1 MTDFGYDPCPV
12 CVGEKRTI
20 PLKTFRGGVCRTHY
34 RHLRGRE
41 KAAEWDGES
50 PILRARDFY
59 SWPLKYNPYPNQLE
73 WLDICQDHSWTL
85 LLAPCDHGKT
95 NAVAVGYAAFCIA
108 LNPDIRIGLI
118 GPTLKVAEKT
128 LGAIKAHLEKN
139 VDFIRYFH
147 RMHGF
152 KPKPDYP
159 TSWSKEELVI
169 NRYADE
175 DEIKDPTVLA
185 IGKGGELEN
194 RRLDLIIPDDMT
206 TLKAAESDV
215 QRDTDYRWFM
225 SVVMTRGDEDCEVK
239 MIGTPEH
246 PDDLYETL
254 ACGKT
259 EGGEPFTDFFHVRRV
274 RAVAPKGESHYYTN
288 PDNIATESE
297 YPEDQLKALCPD
309 LMSLKGLLLRARLS
323 HSTFMTK
330 YQCRHSAATDR
341 MFPPGKLAA
350 CKDPDLGIPSSYDDY
365 DRNYRMTLMAI
376 DCATGVGISFFTMLL
391 LGISEDYKHVVLNV
405 LRKRIR
411 FAGQLSWIMKWYR
424 KYVPSY
430 VFVESNGQ
438 QRAIID
444 AYQSARV
451 IEGVD
456 LTGIER
462 VAFEPVFT
470 QKSMLLATTTAVS
483 ALVDNG
489 GLVFPDRDKEADRT
503 IAPLIKEMKGYPGSS
518 LKDCLMALLIGE
530 AGYSMKF
537 GHTQT
542 VGSVPGVPT
551 IKGALQRRVQGRRQ
565 TRYKARR
572 NVSQQPAT
580 PEPMPIRGAGT
591 QVSLLDEV
599 RRGRF

>member
-1 MTDFGYDPCPV
+1 M
-12 CVGEKRTI
+12 
-20 PLKTFRGGVCRTHY
+20 
-34 RHLRGRE
+34 
-41 KAAEWDGES
+41 
-50 PILRARDFY
+50 
-59 SWPLKYNPYPNQLE
+59 
-73 WLDICQDHSWTL
+73 L

-95 NAVAVGYAAFCIA
+95 NAVAVAYSAFSIA
-108 LNPDIRIGLI
+108 VNPDIRIALI
-118 GPTLKVAEKT
+118 GATAKVAEKT
-128 LGAIKAHLEKN
+128 LGAVKAHLEKN
-139 VDFIRYFH
+139 VDYIRYFE

-152 KPKPDYP
+152 KPKPEYP

-175 DEIKDPTVLA
+175 DEIKDPTILA

-194 RRLDLIIPDDMT
+194 RRIDLIIPDDMI

-215 QRDTDYRWFM
+215 QRDTDKRWFM

-259 EGGEPFTDFFHVRRV
+259 ESGEPFTDFFHVRRV
-274 RAVAPKGESHYYTN
+274 RAVAPIGESHYYTD
-288 PDNIATESE
+288 PDNIVTESE
-297 YPEDQLKALCPD
+297 YAPDQLKALCPE
-309 LMSLKGLLLRARLS
+309 LMSLKGLLLRSRLS

-350 CKDPDLGIPSSYDDY
+350 CKDPDLGIPSSFDAY
-365 DRNYRMTLMAI
+365 DRDYRMTLMSI
-376 DCATGVGISFFTMLL
+376 DCATGVGISFFAMVL
-391 LGISEDYKHVVLNV
+391 LGIDENYKHVVLNV

-411 FAGQLSWIMKWYR
+411 FAEQLSWIMKWYR
-424 KYVPSY
+424 KYVPGY

-438 QRAIID
+438 QKAIID
-444 AYQSARV
+444 AYQSARA
-451 IEGVD
+451 IDGVD

-462 VAFEPVFT
+462 VGFEPVFT
-470 QKSMLLATTTAVS
+470 TASMKLATTTAVS
-483 ALVDNG
+483 TMVDNG
-489 GLVFPDRDKEADRT
+489 MLVFPDRDKEADRT
-503 IAPLIKEMKGYPGSS
+503 LAPLIKEMKGYPGSS

-551 IKGALQRRVQGRRQ
+551 IKGAMNRRVQGRRQ
-565 TRYKARR
+565 TRMLARR
-572 NVSQQPAT
+572 NVSQR
-580 PEPMPIRGAGT
+580 PEPPQPVLPRGEGT
-591 QVSLLDEV
+591 KVSIFDLK
-599 RRGRF
+599 RW